1 MLEVRDLR
9 VRYGEMEA
17 LRGISFHV
25 AAGELVALIGAN
37 GAGKSTTLRAIMGL
51 VSAAG
56 EILFEGR
63 PLGPLTP
70 WERARAGIGWVPEGR
85 RVFASFTVEENLL
98 AGAYP
103 RRDREALGRDLG
115 RVYALFPRLAE
126 RRRQLAR
133 TLSGGEQ
140 QMLALARALL
150 GRPRLLLVDEASQG
164 LAPLVAERVFEAI
177 AELRRQGL
185 TLLMVEQNARR
196 ALALAARAYVL
207 EVGRIVRAGSAAELR
222 DDPAVRA
229 AYLGA

>member
-1 MLEVRDLR
+1 VLDVRDLR

-25 AAGELVALIGAN
+25 AAGEAVALIGAN

-51 VSAAG
+51 AEATG
-56 EILFEGR
+56 EIRFEGR
-63 PLGPLTP
+63 PLDPLAP
-70 WERARAGIGWVPEGR
+70 WQRARLGIGWVPEGR
-85 RVFASFTVEENLL
+85 RVFGNFTVEENLL

-103 RRDREALGRDLG
+103 RRDREAARRDLE
-115 RVYALFPRLAE
+115 RVYALFPRLGE
-126 RRRQLAR
+126 RRRQVAR

-140 QMLALARALL
+140 QMLALGRALL

-164 LAPLVAERVFEAI
+164 LAPLVAERLFEAI

-185 TLLMVEQNARR
+185 TLLVVEQHARR
-196 ALALAARAYVL
+196 ALALAGRAYVL

-222 DDPAVRA
+222 DDPAVRS

>member
-1 MLEVRDLR
+1 
-9 VRYGEMEA
+9 
-17 LRGISFHV
+17 
-25 AAGELVALIGAN
+25 
-37 GAGKSTTLRAIMGL
+37 
-51 VSAAG
+51 
-56 EILFEGR
+56 
-63 PLGPLTP
+63 
-70 WERARAGIGWVPEGR
+70 
-85 RVFASFTVEENLL
+85 
-98 AGAYP
+98 
-103 RRDREALGRDLG
+103 
-115 RVYALFPRLAE
+115 
-126 RRRQLAR
+126 
-133 TLSGGEQ
+133 
-140 QMLALARALL
+140 MLALARALL

>member
-103 RRDREALGRDLG
+103 RGDREALRRDLG

>member
-103 RRDREALGRDLG
+103 RRDREALRRDLG